1 MIKGIIFAY
10 IVMAMIYYLLTVV
23 VFCSNIVRNSIV
35 GIMPIYS
42 DTTTINDLNDSIM
55 KICKNNSAIYFI
67 FISICGLIGGFGLPI
82 MLLSKLIKS

>member
-1 MIKGIIFAY
+1 MVKGIIFAY
-10 IVMAMIYYLLTVV
+10 VVIAMIYYLLTVV

>member
-1 MIKGIIFAY
+1 MIKGLIFAY